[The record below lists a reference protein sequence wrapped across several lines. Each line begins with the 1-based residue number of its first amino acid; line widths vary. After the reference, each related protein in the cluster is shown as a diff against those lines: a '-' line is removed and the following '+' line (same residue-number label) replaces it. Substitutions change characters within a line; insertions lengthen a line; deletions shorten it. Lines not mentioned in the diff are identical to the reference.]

1 MLFRYCNN
9 LREDEKKE
17 LRLFA
22 AQRKRDALGRGAV
35 RQMPVTLQAPIKC
48 SNVSVVT
55 AITDVVKCPIRPRF
69 SKDIFLARR

>member
-48 SNVSVVT
+48 SNVSVVA
-55 AITDVVKCPIRPRF
+55 AITYFKCSIRPRF
-69 SKDIFLARR
+69 SKDIFQARR

>member
-48 SNVSVVT
+48 SNVSVVA
-55 AITDVVKCPIRPRF
+55 AISDVECSIRPRF
-69 SKDIFLARR
+69 SKDIFQARR